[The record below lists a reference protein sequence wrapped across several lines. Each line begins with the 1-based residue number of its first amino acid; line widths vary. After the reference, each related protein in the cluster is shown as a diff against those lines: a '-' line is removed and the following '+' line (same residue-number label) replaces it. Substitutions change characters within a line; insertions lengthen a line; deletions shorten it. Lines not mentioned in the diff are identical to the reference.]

1 MAYNPYYPVTY
12 QPYNGYY
19 PQSYQAMAQPQIMQ
33 QPNQVT
39 QNQAT
44 SGIIWVSGL
53 AEAQAFPVVANSA
66 VALWEQSGKTIFL
79 KSADSTGKPSIKV
92 YDLVERTDSL
102 SPASGSQEDKMVN
115 YAVKDDVVALAGAVK
130 SIMND
135 IEQMKGDLYGVA
147 GRKKNVKK
155 PEVEDDDA

>member
-102 SPASGSQEDKMVN
+102 SPASGTQEGKTVN